1 MNMPLDGKKI
11 IILYILNIL
20 RKYTDADH
28 TMTQQDIAD
37 KLLSDYD
44 MPVNRGTVKR
54 NVADLIDARYPIG
67 YREITRSHKVKG
79 TGETE
84 ENSIYTDLYYEHE
97 FTESE
102 LQMLIDGLLFSR
114 SVPYKQRKK
123 LIEKLC
129 DLNSSHFSQQMR
141 NVHSMSADAPENKQL
156 FYNIE
161 VLAEAISGQKQV
173 EIVYGSYG
181 MDLKLHERRNE
192 DGSVK
197 KQLLNPYQLA
207 ASDGRYYLICNKDN
221 KENVANYRIDRI
233 MEIRPLDTPSKP
245 GSQVAG
251 LENGL
256 KLEKYLYQH
265 VNMFSG
271 EPEKVEFVIPKS
283 FVGVVI
289 DFFGSHVSFFDKGDG
304 TISCNIEVS
313 REAMKHWAAQFATVV
328 RVVSPESLVEEIRE
342 EIRKAAENYGV
353 E

>member
-1 MNMPLDGKKI
+1 MPAEIGKKV

-20 RKYTDADH
+20 KEYTDFNH
-28 TMTQQDIAD
+28 PMTQQQIAD
-37 KLLSDYD
+37 KLYSIYGIQ
-44 MPVNRGTVKR
+44 VNRATIKR
-54 NVADLIDARYPIG
+54 NITDLMAANCPIAPKDEFVRT
-67 YREITRSHKVKG
+67 YVNKG

-161 VLAEAISGQKQV
+161 VLAEAISEQKQV
-173 EIVYGSYG
+173 EIIYGYYG
-181 MDLKLHERRNE
+181 TDLKLHERLNE
-192 DGSVK
+192 DGTVK

-221 KENVANYRIDRI
+221 KTNVANYRIDRI
-233 MEIRPLDTPSKP
+233 MKIEPLDTPAKP
-245 GSQVAG
+245 RNQVSG
-251 LENGL
+251 LEDGL

-271 EPEKVEFVIPKS
+271 DPE
-283 FVGVVI
+283 
-289 DFFGSHVSFFDKGDG
+289 
-304 TISCNIEVS
+304 
-313 REAMKHWAAQFATVV
+313 
-328 RVVSPESLVEEIRE
+328 
-342 EIRKAAENYGV
+342 
-353 E
+353 